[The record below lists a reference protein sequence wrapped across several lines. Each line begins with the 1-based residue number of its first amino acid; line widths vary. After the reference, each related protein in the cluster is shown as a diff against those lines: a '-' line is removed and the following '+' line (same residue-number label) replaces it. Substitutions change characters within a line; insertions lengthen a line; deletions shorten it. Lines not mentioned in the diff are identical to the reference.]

1 MGVNAI
7 DNPRLEFLAAKAHK
21 LPLLPGVY
29 IMKNKSGEIIY
40 VGKAKALKNRVSSYF
55 RAVEKHLPKVYKMV
69 SNVYDF
75 DYIVTGSEFEALVL
89 ECSMIK
95 LHMPKYNIL
104 LKDDKGYSYIKVG
117 PKHYPRISMTFQRD
131 DADADYIG
139 PYMSSFV
146 VNETVDE
153 VNAAFRLPTCTRKF
167 PQEFGKG
174 RPCLNFHIKRCMGV
188 CRGRVSEAEYG
199 EIIGQALDYI
209 KGGSAQSV
217 ELLTARMNECAEN
230 MQFEKAAQLRDRI
243 KAIQRITESQKVVF
257 ASVANQDVI
266 ALQRSDSDAC
276 AVVLK
281 FRSERLV
288 DKEDF
293 LLGAVDDLDT
303 ARLEFL
309 LRYYT
314 TRQDIPKKI
323 QLDGEIEDLEIAARL
338 LSEQAGH
345 KVEVRVP
352 QRGDQVKLVEMARTN
367 AAEKLSQK
375 TQRTGREVAALD
387 ELARLLGLEKPPVY
401 IEAYDISNIGS
412 DTVVAGMVVFENGRP
427 LRKCYRKFNIKTVAG
442 TDDYASMTEV
452 LERRFERYLDGD
464 KQDEAFDRLPDLI
477 LLDGGKGHVG
487 VVAPLLAQ
495 MGVNVP
501 VFGMVKDD
509 KHRTRAI
516 AISGGEIAIA
526 SHRSA
531 FTLVSTIQDEVH
543 RFSVTFSRA
552 KHQKSAFALSLT
564 QCEGIGDTRAAEI
577 YKHFKTVKAIRAASP
592 DELAQVKGMTKPAAQ
607 KLFEFLHAEDAEQN

>member
-1 MGVNAI
+1 M
-7 DNPRLEFLAAKAHK
+7 DNPRLQFLADKAHK
-21 LPLLPGVY
+21 LSLLPGVY
-29 IMKNKSGEIIY
+29 IMKNKAGEIIY
-40 VGKAKALKNRVSSYF
+40 IGKAKALKNRVSSYF

-75 DYIVTGSEFEALVL
+75 DYIVTESEFEALVL

-95 LHMPKYNIL
+95 LHWPKYNIL
-104 LKDDKGYSYIKVG
+104 LKDDKGYSFIKFY
-117 PKHYPRISMTFQRD
+117 PKDFSRIRMALQRD
-131 DADADYIG
+131 DEEGATYIG
-139 PYMSSFV
+139 PYISSFV
-146 VNETVDE
+146 VRETVDE
-153 VNAAFRLPTCTRKF
+153 ANRAFLLPTCTRKF

-174 RPCLNFHIKRCMGV
+174 RPCLNYHIKRCMGV
-188 CRGRVSEAEYG
+188 CMGKISLGDYN
-199 EIIGQALDYI
+199 EILDQAMEYI

-217 ELLTARMNECAEN
+217 ELLTARMNQYAEN

-243 KAIQRITESQKVVF
+243 RAIGRITESQRVVF
-257 ASVANQDVI
+257 ASVANQDII
-266 ALQRSDSDAC
+266 ALQRSETDTC

-293 LLGAVDDLDT
+293 LLGVVDDLDG

-323 QLDGEIEDLEIAARL
+323 QLDGDIEDIDIAAQL
-338 LSEQAGH
+338 LSEQAGY
-345 KVEVRVP
+345 KVELRVP
-352 QRGDQVKLVEMARTN
+352 KRGEQLKLVEMAKTN

-375 TQRTGREVAALD
+375 TQRTGREVASLD
-387 ELARLLGLEKPPVY
+387 ELGRLLGLEKPPAY

-412 DTVVAGMVVFENGRP
+412 ETVVGGMVVFENGRP

-442 TDDYASMTEV
+442 TDDYASMSEV
-452 LERRFERYLDGD
+452 LRRRFERYLAPE

-487 VVAPLLAQ
+487 TIVPLLAG
-495 MGVNVP
+495 MGIAVP

-516 AISGGEIAIA
+516 AQSGGEIAIA
-526 SHRSA
+526 SYRSA
-531 FTLVSTIQDEVH
+531 FTLVSSIQDEVH
-543 RFSVTFSRA
+543 RYSINFSRA
-552 KHQKSAFALSLT
+552 KHQKSSFALSLT
-564 QCEGIGDTRAAEI
+564 KCDGIGQKRAAEI
-577 YKHFKTVKAIRAASP
+577 FKYFKTIKAIKAATVE
-592 DELAQVKGMTKPAAQ
+592 ELAQVKGVSKPAAQ
-607 KLFEFLHAEDAEQN
+607 KLYAYLHADD